1 MREDVSPAALRR
13 AGDLLARFLADRG
26 DRTLQAY
33 TADVD
38 DFARFVGTG
47 AAAAIALLLVEPPA
61 AARRMILDYVV
72 DLRQRGRA
80 QATIDRR
87 LSTLRA
93 LTRGARQAGIVTW
106 SLEVPDDAD
115 VAW

>member
-1 MREDVSPAALRR
+1 MREDFSGAALKR

-38 DFARFVGTG
+38 DFAHFVGAG
-47 AAAAIALLLVEPPA
+47 AAAAIALLLAEPPTA
-61 AARRMILDYVV
+61 VKRMILDYVV

-87 LSTLRA
+87 LSTLRLIVRSA
-93 LTRGARQAGIVTW
+93 EEAGIVTW
-106 SLEVPDDAD
+106 SVEAPADEEV
-115 VAW
+115 